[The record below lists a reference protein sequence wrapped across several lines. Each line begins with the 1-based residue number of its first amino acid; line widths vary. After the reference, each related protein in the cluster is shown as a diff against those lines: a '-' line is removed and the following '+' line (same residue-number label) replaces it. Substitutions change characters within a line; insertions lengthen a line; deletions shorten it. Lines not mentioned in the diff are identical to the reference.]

1 MGDAFESLRLP
12 LVPVDPDPRFAHRLR
27 ARLADALAPSR
38 GAVMADVIDPTRTLE
53 TQVADATG
61 DLAAGAA
68 TEPADDGADTAAGAA
83 IPYLA
88 VTDARAAIDWYRR
101 VLGARLLGDP
111 IIMDD
116 GRVGHA
122 ELRFA
127 HGLLYLAD
135 EFPDIGV
142 AAPDPR
148 RAGVSLVLQVPD
160 VDAAVA
166 AALTA
171 GAELTRPVYEA
182 YGHRG
187 GTVVDP
193 FGHRW
198 MLQTPTSPAPEPTET
213 VRAGDIVYTS
223 LWVPDADRAAAFF
236 GAVLGWSSA
245 PAAAGHA
252 RQVQGT
258 TPPQGIHGGH
268 ERSSL
273 FLCFAT
279 DDIAAATDRV
289 RAAGGQAA
297 DLDTEE
303 HGITVSCTDDQGT
316 PFALFQLGSDGSD
329 DRPPRLLNGRAPGD
343 LSYITLLVPDSARFR
358 AFHAAVLGWR
368 FEPGHVDD
376 GWGVVDVAPMAGLQG
391 GHPEATGVPMYR
403 VDDIAAAV
411 ARVRAAGGTSTDPEQ
426 QPYGVTAECHDD
438 QGTHFYL
445 GQM

>member
-1 MGDAFESLRLP
+1 MSDAFESLRLP
-12 LVPVDPDPRFAHRLR
+12 LLAVDPDPRFAQRLR

-38 GAVMADVIDPTRTLE
+38 GAVMANVTDPTRTLE
-53 TQVADATG
+53 TVT
-61 DLAAGAA
+61 AGAA
-68 TEPADDGADTAAGAA
+68 DTASGAA

-88 VTDARAAIDWYRR
+88 VADARGAIDWYRR
-101 VLGARLLGDP
+101 ILGARLVGEP

-148 RAGVSLVLQVPD
+148 RAAVSLVLDVAD
-160 VDAAVA
+160 VDASVA
-166 AALTA
+166 AAVA
-171 GAELTRPVYEA
+171 SGADLTRPVYEA

-187 GTVVDP
+187 GTIVDP

-198 MLQTPTSPAPEPTET
+198 MLQTPIPATTPAGALTGGDGGEQET
-213 VRAGDIVYTS
+213 VRAGDVVYTS

-236 GAVLGWSSA
+236 GAVLGWSSSPA
-245 PAAAGHA
+245 PADHA
-252 RQVQGT
+252 RQVEGT

-273 FLCFAT
+273 YLCFAT
-279 DDIAAATDRV
+279 DDLAAAVERV
-289 RAAGGQAA
+289 GAAGGQAEEPV
-297 DLDTEE
+297 TEE
-303 HGITVSCTDDQGT
+303 HGTTVMCTDDQGA
-316 PFALFQLGSDGSD
+316 PFALFQLGSGGSAGSD
-329 DRPPRLLNGRAPGD
+329 EPPPRLLNGRGPGD
-343 LSYITLLVPDSARFR
+343 LSYITLLVPDSVRFR
-358 AFHAAVLGWR
+358 AFYTAVLGWR
-368 FEPGHVDD
+368 FEPGHVED
-376 GWGVVDVAPMAGLQG
+376 GWGVLDVSPMAGLQG
-391 GHPEATGVPMYR
+391 GHGESTGVPMYR
-403 VDDIAAAV
+403 VADIAGAV

-426 QPYGVTAECHDD
+426 QPYGISAECHDD

-445 GQM
+445 GQL